1 YSIQHTAYS
10 IQHTAY
16 SIQHTAYSIQHT
28 AYNVINSAKAFFYK
42 KVKPF
47 SDNFRQRFYFFEF
60 GKRSIIKSNK
70 GAFDILYL

>member
-42 KVKPF
+42 KVKPLSDF
-47 SDNFRQRFYFFEF
+47 SASGFFIF
-60 GKRSIIKSNK
+60 CR
-70 GAFDILYL
+70 